1 MTYEL
6 FIGDRM
12 FSSWSLRG
20 WLMLARFG
28 LPHRTH
34 LLGLYSGTLAQD
46 LAPLAPARF
55 VPVLKTP
62 DGTIIGETKA
72 MAETLA
78 EAYPEAGLWPADPAL
93 RARARW
99 LCAEMA
105 TGFSALRSA
114 CPMQLAQVWEGFAVS
129 GDVAADLARLEA
141 IWSAARDLCGTRDG
155 WLLGEYCLADVFFAP
170 VAARIVGYDLPVG
183 PDAKAY
189 CDRTIN
195 DPFFRQWR
203 AEALEIRYDPFPYPM
218 NLPHRAWPA
227 APTR

>member
-1 MTYEL
+1 MTYDI

-55 VPVLKTP
+55 VPVLRTP
-62 DGTIIGETKA
+62 DGTIIGETLA

-78 EAYPEAGLWPADPAL
+78 EAHPEARLWPADPIL

-99 LCAEMA
+99 LCAEM
-105 TGFSALRSA
+105 TSGFSALRGA
-114 CPMQLAQVWEGFAVS
+114 CPMQLAQIWENFPVTP
-129 GDVAADLARLEA
+129 DVAGDLDRIETL
-141 IWSAARDLCGTRDG
+141 WSGAWALAGSDDG
-155 WLLGEYCLADVFFAP
+155 WLLGTYSLADVFFSP
-170 VAARIVGYDLPVG
+170 VAARVVGYDLPVG
-183 PDAKAY
+183 PKARAY
-189 CDRTIN
+189 CARAITD
-195 DPFFRQWR
+195 DAFCAWR
-203 AEALEIRYDPFPYPM
+203 AEALKTRYEPFPYPM
-218 NLPHRAWPA
+218 SLPHRAWPDPGA
-227 APTR
+227 R